1 MRLHYLQHVPFED
14 AAGIAV
20 WAEARGHQVTRTRLY
35 AGDALPRPG
44 AFDRLVIMG
53 GPMNIYEYD
62 AYPWLLSEKQFI
74 NEIVHR
80 GTPVLGVCLGAQLIS
95 DVLGGHVTRNPH
107 KEIGWFP
114 VTLTPEAAYSEFF
127 HDFPREFLAFH
138 WHGDT
143 FSIPPN
149 AMRIGKSEACA
160 NQGFVYGKGVV
171 ALQFHLDYSQDSI
184 RTMIEHCG
192 EDLTPGPFIQSPQEL
207 LADPSRP
214 HTIHRLLTSLLD
226 AMP

>member
-20 WAEARGHQVTRTRLY
+20 WAETRGHAVTRTRLY
-35 AGDALPRPG
+35 AGEPLPKPG
-44 AFDRLVIMG
+44 AFDRLAVMG

-62 AYPWLLSEKQFI
+62 AFPWLLHEKQFI
-74 NEIVHR
+74 NEVIHR
-80 GTPVLGVCLGAQLIS
+80 GTPTLGVCLGAQLIS
-95 DVLGGHVTRNPH
+95 DVLGGRVTRNPQ

-114 VTLTPEAAYSEFF
+114 VTRTPEAAYSEYFR
-127 HDFPREFLAFH
+127 DFPREFMAFH

-143 FSIPPN
+143 FSIPPG

-171 ALQFHLDYSQDSI
+171 ALQFHLDYSLESI

-192 EDLTPGPFIQSPQEL
+192 KELTAGPFIQSPQEL
-207 LADPSRP
+207 LADPARP
-214 HTIHRLLTSLLD
+214 KAIHRLLMGLLD